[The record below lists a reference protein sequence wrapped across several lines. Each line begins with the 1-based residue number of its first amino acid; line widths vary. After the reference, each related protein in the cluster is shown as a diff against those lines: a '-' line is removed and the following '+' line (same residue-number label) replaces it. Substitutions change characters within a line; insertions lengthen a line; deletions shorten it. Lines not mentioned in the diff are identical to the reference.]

1 MRSIHRS
8 RVAGLVAVALAAASG
23 LVGLSASPAAAA
35 LCSGKGVNV
44 VVDFN
49 GLGGGVQKGCDPSG
63 AGRTGDKVFPA
74 AGFSLAYV
82 TNSAG
87 FVCRVKGSPSGNVCA
102 RTPPANAYWGLYW
115 SDGKSGK
122 WTYSSS
128 GVGGTKVSNGGFL
141 AFSWQN
147 GGANDPPGAAPR
159 NSQSAPTKAHTKSPT
174 KTPAKGSGGGS
185 GGGQGS
191 GGGGGSTTKVTRAP
205 KPAKATTAGATRAAK
220 PAASAS
226 AKAKAKARAKANA
239 AKASAKASSSAK
251 PGTSP
256 SASASAAPQA
266 SDDANPD
273 ATKMASSSFQ
283 SEDDQDGLPTWVPV
297 AVFVVL
303 VGASAGAVWWR
314 RRHGRA

>member
-1 MRSIHRS
+1 MTSIHRS
-8 RVAGLVAVALAAASG
+8 RLAGLVAVALAAASG
-23 LVGLSASPAAAA
+23 LVGLSATPAAAA

-44 VVDFN
+44 VVDFH

-63 AGRTGDKVFPA
+63 AGRTGNKVFPA
-74 AGFSLAYV
+74 AGFTLAYV

-87 FVCRVKGSPSGNVCA
+87 FVCRVKGSPSGNVCSQ
-102 RTPPANAYWGLYW
+102 TPPANAYWGLYW

-147 GGANDPPGAAPR
+147 GGTNDPPGSAPR
-159 NSQSAPTKAHTKSPT
+159 NSQPAPTKTPTKSPT
-174 KTPAKGSGGGS
+174 KTPAKGA
-185 GGGQGS
+185 GGGQ
-191 GGGGGSTTKVTRAP
+191 GGGGGSATTKVTKTP
-205 KPAKATTAGATRAAK
+205 KPTKAATAAATRAAK

-226 AKAKAKARAKANA
+226 AKAKAKANA

-256 SASASAAPQA
+256 SASASATAQA

-273 ATKMASSSFQ
+273 ATKMASSSFK
-283 SEDDQDGLPTWVPV
+283 SEDDQDGLPTWIPV

-314 RRHGRA
+314 RRHGTA